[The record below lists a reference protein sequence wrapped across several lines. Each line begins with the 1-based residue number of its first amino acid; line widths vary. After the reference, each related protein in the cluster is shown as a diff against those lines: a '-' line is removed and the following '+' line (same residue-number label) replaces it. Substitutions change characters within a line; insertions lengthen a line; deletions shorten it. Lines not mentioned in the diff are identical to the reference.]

1 MRSFRAAAFVF
12 LAVTLVAGC
21 SNENVLVPDKS
32 DSRNDSRV
40 VVDPDLLA
48 AELVAQSGWTV
59 NSDEVLPAK
68 LQNPDRAVVAGFVL
82 PVKRETVAGNI
93 VHYTYKLRVGWG
105 PYDFIG
111 LHRVVKESR
120 PYCPIKTK
128 KNIFL
133 QHGDAVGFVKFM
145 FGVASPST
153 PDDQA
158 FAVYLARNGVDVWGI
173 DHGWI
178 LVPMEETNFSFM
190 AGWGMQRE
198 IDDLRIGL
206 AVARAAR
213 LLTGSGFG
221 KLNLLGYSSGV
232 FTGYAYLN
240 AETQYPEMARH
251 VGGYIPADCPYKD
264 DNESNRVQAAA
275 FAAYLKSIIDSGTY
289 HDTAGGYL
297 FLLMGDLARTDPDG
311 ASPIV
316 PGATNRQAVLYL
328 GAATHL
334 FAPFPPLWHYFAGT
348 FDEFG
353 VPTGLQYTTYEGML
367 DFLATASPYE
377 PLGFEYDVYCIWGD
391 EPDVPFD
398 DHLAEITVP
407 VFYVG
412 AAGGLGATGLYAT
425 TLLGS
430 SDVTTLLVKLHSD
443 DELALD
449 FGHIDLWTAGNAPGL
464 VWTPILDWIESH
476 VAARRGEIAIG
487 KD

>member
-1 MRSFRAAAFVF
+1 MRTFIAVALVF
-12 LAVTLVAGC
+12 LAIAFIAGC
-21 SNENVLVPDKS
+21 SDERVLAPDKNGSS
-32 DSRNDSRV
+32 DNPRV
-40 VVDPDLLA
+40 AVDPDLLA

-59 NSDEVLPAK
+59 TSDEEIPAK
-68 LQNPDRAVVAGFVL
+68 LQNPDRAAAVGQILGVTRQPLMNGV
-82 PVKRETVAGNI
+82 
-93 VHYTYKLRVGWG
+93 VHYSFKVRVGRG
-105 PYDFIG
+105 PYDVIG

-120 PYCPIKTK
+120 PYFPIKTK

-133 QHGDAVGFVKFM
+133 QHGDAVGFVKFL

-153 PDDQA
+153 PDNQA
-158 FAVYLARNGVDVWGI
+158 FAVFLAQNDVDVWGI

-178 LVPMEETNFSFM
+178 LVPMATTDFSFM
-190 AGWGMQRE
+190 ADWGMQRE
-198 IDDLRIGL
+198 IDDLRIAL
-206 AVARAAR
+206 AVARASR

-221 KLNLLGYSSGV
+221 KMNLLGYSSGV

-240 AETQYPEMARH
+240 AETQLPESARH
-251 VGGYIPADCPYKD
+251 VGGFIPADCPYKD
-264 DNESNRVQAAA
+264 SDESNRVQACA
-275 FAAYLKSIIDSGTY
+275 FAAYLKDIIDSGAY

-297 FLLMGDLARTDPDG
+297 FLMLGDLARTDPDG

-328 GAATHL
+328 GAATYL

-377 PLGFEYDVYCIWGD
+377 PLGFEYDVYCIWCD
-391 EPDVPFD
+391 DLDVPFD

-412 AAGGLGATGLYAT
+412 AAGGLGETGIYTT

-430 SDVTTLLVKLHSD
+430 TNVSTLMVSLHP
-443 DELALD
+443 DEEIALD
-449 FGHIDLWTAGNAPGL
+449 FGHIDLWTAGNAQGL
-464 VWTPILDWIESH
+464 VWAPILHWIEGH
-476 VAARRGEIAIG
+476 TARGSNSVITM
-487 KD
+487 D

>member
-1 MRSFRAAAFVF
+1 MRTYRIAALAI
-12 LAVTLVAGC
+12 LAVALVAGC
-21 SNENVLVPDKS
+21 SNESVLVPDKT
-32 DSRNDSRV
+32 DTTNESRLT
-40 VVDPDLLA
+40 VDPDLLA
-48 AELVAQSGWTV
+48 AELVEQSGWAVT
-59 NSDEVLPAK
+59 SEEELPSK
-68 LQNPDRAVVAGFVL
+68 LQDPDRAAVSGL
-82 PVKRETVAGNI
+82 LTNVKREPVAGNV
-93 VHYTYKLRVGWG
+93 VHYSYTLRVGTG
-105 PYDFIG
+105 PYDVIG
-111 LHRVVKESR
+111 LHRVVKEKA
-120 PYCPIKTK
+120 PYRPIKTK

-153 PDDQA
+153 PDAQA
-158 FAVYLARNGVDVWGI
+158 FAVYLAQNDVDVWGI

-178 LVPMEETNFSFM
+178 LVPMETTDFSFM

-198 IDDLRIGL
+198 INDLRIGL

-213 LLTGSGFG
+213 LLTGSGLG
-221 KLNLLGYSSGV
+221 KMNLLGYSAGV
-232 FTGYAYLN
+232 FTGYACLN
-240 AETQYPEMARH
+240 AETQLPESARH

-275 FAAYLKSIIDSGTY
+275 FAAYLKSLIDSGTY

-297 FLLMGDLARTDPDG
+297 FLMLGELARTDPDG

-316 PGATNRQAVLYL
+316 PGATNRQAALYL

-353 VPTGLQYTTYEGML
+353 VPTGLQYTAYEGML

-412 AAGGLGATGLYAT
+412 AAGGLGETGLYAT

-430 SDVTTLLVKLHSD
+430 SDVSTLIVKLHPD

-449 FGHIDLWTAGNAPGL
+449 FGHIDLWTAGNAQGL
-464 VWTPILDWIESH
+464 VWAPILSWLEGHKAMPSGPTITMD
-476 VAARRGEIAIG
+476 
-487 KD
+487 